1 MNDCFQTE
9 TLFFTTTFDTGKQN
23 MKTTAIALLF
33 VVASSLSARAE
44 QGRSFD
50 DRPKISVSGEAVVEV
65 KPDKIVILFGIQ
77 TNDKDITIAKK

>member
-1 MNDCFQTE
+1 
-9 TLFFTTTFDTGKQN
+9 